1 MYNQNMDVPVCGKT
15 IHAPPIDRIP
25 DVNPKFTY
33 SLLAV
38 YMYLYITIHNDLIIH
53 IITVSCV
60 L

>member
-1 MYNQNMDVPVCGKT
+1 MALCGKI

-25 DVNPKFTY
+25 DVNPKLTY

-38 YMYLYITIHNDLIIH
+38 YLYIIIHNDLIIH
-53 IITVSCV
+53 IITVSRV

>member
-1 MYNQNMDVPVCGKT
+1 MIDGPVCGK
-15 IHAPPIDRIP
+15 IIQAPPIDRIP
-25 DVNPKFTY
+25 DVNPKLTY